1 MLHVV
6 QGILCTVQNMPKT
19 TPFGDKNDVS
29 WNEVWF
35 QEEAEVCVAALQAPG
50 QLGGSTSFN
59 ELAPKIIF

>member
-1 MLHVV
+1 MHVV

-35 QEEAEVCVAALQAPG
+35 QEEAEVCVP
-50 QLGGSTSFN
+50 FN
-59 ELAPKIIF
+59 RSVYRPVSG